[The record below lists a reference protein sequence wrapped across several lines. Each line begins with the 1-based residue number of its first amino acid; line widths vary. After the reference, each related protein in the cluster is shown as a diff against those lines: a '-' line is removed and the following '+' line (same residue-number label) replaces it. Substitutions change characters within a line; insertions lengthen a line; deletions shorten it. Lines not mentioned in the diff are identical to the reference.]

1 MRYNSV
7 NLGINMEWFYC
18 RKCLETRL
26 NGVFEHAGW
35 LHNYDI
41 TQDSMHNDGGAR
53 GRLSK
58 MSPNL
63 SDCFLFAILE
73 TNATRGKIAFITSDF
88 LLPQQASAYATA
100 SVGRRYTWER
110 PTPHVAF
117 GFSTAGER
125 GFLWVKKAFF
135 AMKWHVFSVYSI

>member
-26 NGVFEHAGW
+26 NEVFGYAGW
-35 LHNYDI
+35 LHNYNI

-73 TNATRGKIAFITSDF
+73 TNATRGKIVLETSDF
-88 LLPQQASAYATA
+88 LLPQQASADATA
-100 SVGRRYTWER
+100 SESRRYTWER
-110 PTPHVAF
+110 PMPHVAF
-117 GFSTAGER
+117 GFSTAGEW

-135 AMKWHVFSVYSI
+135 AMKWQFFSVHSL